1 MGAFV
6 LRMFCRGARI
16 AKKWEVLPVSM
27 IAVEASDGEGPGT
40 AVDMCVLLSLV
51 TAICCFW
58 ASWSTQCVLG
68 VPLSY
73 SFEVVVVAALARLLR
88 SGRL

>member
-1 MGAFV
+1 MGHFV
-6 LRMFCRGARI
+6 LWIFWSGARM

-27 IAVEASDGEGPGT
+27 IAVEASGGQGPSA
-40 AVDMCVLLSLV
+40 AVDMSVLLSLV
-51 TAICCFW
+51 TAICCDG
-58 ASWSTQCVLG
+58 ASWSTQFVLG

-73 SFEVVVVAALARLLR
+73 SSEVVVVAALARLLR